1 MKSFQKVSGAVFDVY
16 RWLLC
21 RSLLFCWTMHASADF
36 LNFSWRMIGYYRGLR
51 LALKWRKKLKR
62 VDLGL
67 AMCYL
72 ALKSM
77 VCSVYAGG
85 DDVVDKQTEKKELE
99 WQAACHLVAWEG
111 MGATLE

>member
-1 MKSFQKVSGAVFDVY
+1 
-16 RWLLC
+16 
-21 RSLLFCWTMHASADF
+21 MHTSADF
-36 LNFSWRMIGYYRGLR
+36 LNFSWRMIGYYRELR

-77 VCSVYAGG
+77 VCSVYAGRV
-85 DDVVDKQTEKKELE
+85 DVVDKETGGKELE
-99 WQAACHLVAWEG
+99 WQAAWNLVAWEG
-111 MGATLE
+111 MGAILEYNYRLSTYSR